1 MEEIYAGMTREDIIE
16 KLIDN
21 IADALEGGGFSIS
34 TLLKLGHK
42 GFNNFTDEELIEE
55 YKQIENFYPS
65 N

>member
-16 KLIDN
+16 KLIDS

-34 TLLKLGHK
+34 TLLKFGHK